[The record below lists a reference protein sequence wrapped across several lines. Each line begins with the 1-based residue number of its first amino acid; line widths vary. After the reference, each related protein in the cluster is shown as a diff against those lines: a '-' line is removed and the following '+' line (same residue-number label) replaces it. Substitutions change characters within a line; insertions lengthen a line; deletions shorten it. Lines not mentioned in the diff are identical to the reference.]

1 MESNLIIYNASAGS
15 GKTFTLVVE
24 YVNLL
29 IDTNIKKNII
39 DIEKGVRVGNT
50 FNYKNILA
58 VTFTNKATAELKERL
73 IFLLYNLSNNSQEA
87 KSESHILM
95 ILVLRNLFPMKKER

>member
-39 DIEKGVRVGNT
+39 DIEK
-50 FNYKNILA
+50 ILIM
-58 VTFTNKATAELKERL
+58 VILCKE
-73 IFLLYNLSNNSQEA
+73 SP
-87 KSESHILM
+87 H
-95 ILVLRNLFPMKKER
+95 